1 MPKFSF
7 PHNLEA
13 PELPD
18 VSELAGFCVAVVPY
32 ALAALESRAT
42 LYTWSPDSYLRG
54 NQLIRSLQMGLLCGG
69 LKEITDRQDAL
80 YRMLDTAIYGIE
92 YSVVSTDPVLVVEPT
107 IEATHSIVFDNPAS
121 VLGRMEDMR
130 QLLQNALNSTETPLY
145 AEPLGVRELLAN
157 LITAVEAGGASDA
170 DMLAE
175 LVQIA
180 GLLA

>member
-1 MPKFSF
+1 MPKFNF
-7 PHNLEA
+7 PHNLDA
-13 PELPD
+13 PALPD
-18 VSELAGFCVAVVPY
+18 ICELAIFPVAVVPY

-42 LYTWSPDSYLRG
+42 VYTWSHDSYLRG
-54 NQLIRSLQMGLLCGG
+54 NQLIRSLQMAILCGG
-69 LKEITDRQDAL
+69 LKEITERQDNL
-80 YRMLDTAIYGIE
+80 YRMLSTALFGTTYT
-92 YSVVSTDPVLVVEPT
+92 VVSTDPELVVEPLIAPT
-107 IEATHSIVFDNPAS
+107 ISSDFDNPLS
-121 VLGRMEDMR
+121 ILGRMEDSR

>member
-7 PHNLEA
+7 PHNLDA
-13 PELPD
+13 PALPD
-18 VSELAGFCVAVVPY
+18 VCEIAVFPVAVVPY

-42 LYTWSPDSYLRG
+42 EYTWAPESYLRG
-54 NQLIRSLQMGLLCGG
+54 VQLIRSLQMALLCGG
-69 LKEITDRQDAL
+69 LKEITDRQDSL
-80 YRMLDTAIYGIE
+80 YRLLSGAIYGTE
-92 YSVVSTDPVLVVEPT
+92 YSVVSTDPDLVIEPP
-107 IEATHSIVFDNPAS
+107 IQNYHSLDFENPNS
-121 VLGRMEDMR
+121 IIGRMEDMR
-130 QLLQNALNSTETPLY
+130 QLQQNALNGTETSLY
-145 AEPLGVRELLAN
+145 AEPLGVRALLAN